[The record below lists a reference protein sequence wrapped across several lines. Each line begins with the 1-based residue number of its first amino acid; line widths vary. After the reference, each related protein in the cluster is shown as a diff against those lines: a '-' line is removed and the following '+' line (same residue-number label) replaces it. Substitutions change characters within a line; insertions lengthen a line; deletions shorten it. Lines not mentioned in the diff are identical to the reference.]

1 MIPLPELTSVTI
13 RYRLVIREHKA
24 SGSLTIWPNP
34 EDKREPKEKA
44 PELKQRPE
52 R

>member
-1 MIPLPELTSVTI
+1 MPEITSVTI
-13 RYRLVIREHKA
+13 RYRLVVWGHKV

-44 PELKQRPE
+44 PEPKQRPE